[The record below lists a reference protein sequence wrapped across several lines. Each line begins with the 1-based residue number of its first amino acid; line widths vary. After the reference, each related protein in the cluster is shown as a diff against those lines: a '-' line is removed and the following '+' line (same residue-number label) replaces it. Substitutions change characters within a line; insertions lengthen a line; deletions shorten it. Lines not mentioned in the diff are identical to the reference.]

1 MGSAQL
7 ILLAGGLILLGAVSL
22 TIYNSFNNKT
32 DFELQ
37 NEAYITAASI
47 GQSMIDKI
55 LTKSFDQKTVSHSYT
70 VPDSLTSVGL
80 LGPDAGETSVT
91 SYNDIDDYKNYV
103 QLDTLSVLGVFR
115 TKIDINYAQKF
126 NPDITSN
133 ARTFT
138 KRIDV
143 FVTNTFLKDT
153 LKLNYGV
160 TY

>member
-32 DFELQ
+32 DFQLQ
-37 NEAYITAASI
+37 NEAYITASSI
-47 GQSMIDKI
+47 GQSMIDRI
-55 LTKSFDQKTVSHSYT
+55 LTKSFDEKTISHSYT
-70 VPDSLTSVGL
+70 VPDSLTAVGS
-80 LGPDAGETSVT
+80 LGPDAGEASVAA
-91 SYNDIDDYKNYV
+91 YDDVDDYKNYIK
-103 QLDTLSVLGVFR
+103 LDTLSVLGVFR
-115 TKIDINYAQKF
+115 TKVDINYAQKF

-133 ARTFT
+133 VKTFT
-138 KRIDV
+138 KRVDV